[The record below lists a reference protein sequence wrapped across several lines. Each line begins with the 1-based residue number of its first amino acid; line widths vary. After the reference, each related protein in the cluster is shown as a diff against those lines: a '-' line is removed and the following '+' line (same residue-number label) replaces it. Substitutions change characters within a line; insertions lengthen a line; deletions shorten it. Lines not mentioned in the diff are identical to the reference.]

1 MFLFQFN
8 YPLRQFLSWLAMY
21 FKDSLIN
28 NLISSANLKTCI
40 LNDKFIS
47 ISKECHHQL
56 SILLVISHLE
66 EGLNSVPL
74 DSRDIRQK
82 LANSHC
88 LANRNDIYL
97 YPSSKFKNF
106 PSYMVI
112 FLKLTIVLK
121 SLLLF
126 LKGKSL
132 HLCYVWQPSY
142 LVSGVLH
149 EY

>member
-1 MFLFQFN
+1 MFLFQIN

-28 NLISSANLKTCI
+28 YLISSANLKSRI

-47 ISKECHHQL
+47 ISKECCHQL

-66 EGLNSVPL
+66 EGLNSVSL
-74 DSRDIRQK
+74 DSGDIRQM
-82 LANSHC
+82 LGNSHW

-97 YPSSKFKNF
+97 YSSLKFKNF

-112 FLKLTIVLK
+112 FLKLTIVSK

-132 HLCYVWQPSY
+132 HLCYLWQPGY

-149 EY
+149 E